1 MNGLRLVVAYTI
13 SDIIAIMIMVTCA
26 YLGYVTLVYGSII
39 TLAWATGAAVYV
51 VITLM
56 KNRETG
62 VTFDE
67 SGVCIISAMMNITV
81 PYSDISSVDLR
92 SGVEYGIRTFG
103 YSDGTVYSGSFSN
116 TEFGQYKLSVNNKIQ
131 SSVVVRHIKGILVFN
146 CTNEDSTVLAY
157 NRVKGRSNN
166 LLPQ

>member
-1 MNGLRLVVAYTI
+1 MNGLRLVVAYI
-13 SDIIAIMIMVTCA
+13 VSDIIAIMIMATCA
-26 YLGYVTLVYGSII
+26 YLGYISLINGSII
-39 TLAWATGAAVYV
+39 VLAWAIGAAVYV
-51 VITLM
+51 VVTLM

-67 SGVCIISAMMNITV
+67 SGVCIIGAMMNITV
-81 PYSDISSVDLR
+81 PYSDISTVDLR
-92 SGVEYGIRTFG
+92 SELEYGIRTFG

-116 TEFGQYKLSVNNKIQ
+116 KEFGQYKLSVNNKIK

-146 CTNEDSTVLAY
+146 CTNEGDTVLAY
-157 NRVKGRSNN
+157 NRVKDRSDN